1 MNLKSSQSS
10 YSSEETLSD
19 AITRIMD
26 EEQDWLRIMN
36 LEGDK
41 LLSVYLDMK
50 SPHAYIAVRP
60 TLEVARDYRVK
71 IDFRPYTLSY
81 TSLGLTTSLED
92 NKRQPPTPEGDR
104 KARMYYAT
112 GRQYAALQ
120 KIPFRT
126 PYRLLDS
133 ELANRVFL
141 FAKQQGLEI
150 PFIMDVFLRGWGSG
164 WRDYEIESLLALRSS
179 LIKTG
184 ADTDGLDEFVA
195 PNGPGQQAL
204 MTVSYT
210 HLTLPTILL
219 V

>member
-41 LLSVYLDMK
+41 LLSVYLDIK

-141 FAKQQGLEI
+141 FAKQHIQNNHYRQ
-150 PFIMDVFLRGWGSG
+150 FYYVSVVSMVVDV
-164 WRDYEIESLLALRSS
+164 DVS
-179 LIKTG
+179 LI
-184 ADTDGLDEFVA
+184 L
-195 PNGPGQQAL
+195 P
-204 MTVSYT
+204 VS
-210 HLTLPTILL
+210 LTIKFKLSSPFK
-219 V
+219 